1 MNNYRTVA
9 VGLSLLA
16 LAQVLSSTE
25 VLADSPAQ
33 QIKETIQR
41 VITIVD
47 PSAGTGELER
57 RELLRDVLM
66 PRFDFPEM
74 AKRSLGKH
82 WNREPERQQEFVSVF
97 AEFLGNNYA
106 GKILSFKDEKIV
118 FSREWTEKETAEV
131 DTKVVTSNG
140 ETLSVNYRLHR
151 VQGEWKI
158 YDVVVENISL
168 VGNYRSQ
175 FSRILSN
182 GSFDELI
189 ERLKG
194 KESRNDN

>member
-1 MNNYRTVA
+1 MNNYRTIVA
-9 VGLSLLA
+9 LTLLA
-16 LAQVLSSTE
+16 LATVLAPTG

-33 QIKETIQR
+33 QIRETIQR

-47 PSAGTGELER
+47 PSAGASELER
-57 RELLRDVLM
+57 KELLRGVLM

-82 WNREPERQQEFVSVF
+82 WNREPERQQEFVAVF

-106 GKILSFKDEKIV
+106 GKILSFKDEKIL

-131 DTKVVTSNG
+131 DTKVVPSNG
-140 ETLSVNYRLHR
+140 DTLSVNYRLHR

-168 VGNYRSQ
+168 IANYRSQ
-175 FSRILSN
+175 FNRILSN

-194 KESRNDN
+194 KGSRNEN